1 MRRLPRPF
9 GASNTWR
16 YHPKRSISQ
25 ASSSLLYKPLSPSSS
40 EIRLLKIPQGDSS
53 EFELVTVSL
62 NDKPKY
68 AALSYLWG
76 DPKNY
81 GEFTINNTTVRIP
94 HNLASAFL
102 CILSDESFRNQPS
115 IRYLWADA
123 ICINQND
130 LDERSEQVRLMR
142 SIFQLAHVTFAWTG
156 SKDYSLAFNTIKT
169 ISDDI
174 CQYTPGKNI
183 PFKTEFD
190 LERLRHHPELCVDQ
204 GPDLPNN
211 HLNNPWSAVA
221 DFLQHEYWQRV
232 WIFQEVILTN
242 QLVFISP
249 GGANLPW
256 SMLRDLPQSIR
267 SIAVSVQEKRKPD
280 FLPDIA
286 WSVLNNP
293 LLWGKLS
300 LLLQAQARTKI
311 PDPDGFKGWAVS
323 TFAGS
328 LQATDDRDYIYG
340 LLGVSGIPM
349 TPDYSPENT
358 ASHVYTRYVASWL
371 KAARNQR
378 TMHVHS
384 PLAFL
389 TLAGIRKTVQS
400 DLPSWVPN
408 YTHNHNVIT
417 PWCYKASD
425 FRSITESIPSTSPE
439 DIDIYPYVVEETQS
453 LFCWGVDMG
462 TIASRTSHQGGSDP
476 AILASFMTWASS
488 FTSRNSWYTSGIPAA
503 QAIVKLL
510 SQNLSKTIS
519 QDLVDSAMN
528 LAMLMTYLNR
538 PESQAIP
545 KTWSRDWDENILE
558 MVFPATD
565 LTKFGIESDVMT
577 ELCSWDLERRRAAVS
592 DIMPGLYQ
600 NVFFETSQGYLGA
613 ADYELAEGDRI
624 CLLAGYKEPVVL
636 RPTSNGTYAFVGSA
650 FVVDLHVD
658 AELESQ
664 QSQTQWFELR

>member
-9 GASNTWR
+9 GALNTWR

-25 ASSSLLYKPLSPSSS
+25 ASSSLLYKPLNPSSS
-40 EIRLLKIPQGDSS
+40 EIRLLKLPHDASS

-81 GEFTINNTTVRIP
+81 GEVTINDTTVRIP
-94 HNLASAFL
+94 DNLASAFL
-102 CILSDESFRNQPS
+102 CILSDEPFRKQPW

-142 SIFQLAHVTFAWTG
+142 RIFQLAHTTFAWTG
-156 SKDYSLAFNTIKT
+156 PKDYSLAFKTIKT
-169 ISDDI
+169 LSNDV
-174 CQYTPGKNI
+174 CQYTPGKNV

-190 LERLRHHPELCVDQ
+190 LERLRHHPELCVGR

-211 HLNNPWSAVA
+211 HLNDPWSAVA

-232 WIFQEVILTN
+232 WIFQEVVIAN
-242 QLVFISP
+242 QLVFTNP

-256 SMLRDLPQSIR
+256 AMLRDLPQSIG
-267 SIAVSVQEKRKPD
+267 SITMDVQGGRKPD
-280 FLPDIA
+280 FLPDTA
-286 WSVLNNP
+286 WSILSNP
-293 LLWGKLS
+293 RSWGKLS
-300 LLLQAQARTKI
+300 WLIQAQARTKI

-323 TFAGS
+323 TFAGN
-328 LQATDDRDYIYG
+328 LKATDDRDYIYG

-349 TPDYSPENT
+349 TPDYSSENT

-378 TMHVHS
+378 TMHVHN

-389 TLAGIRKTVQS
+389 TLAGIRKTTQS
-400 DLPSWVPN
+400 DLPSWVPD
-408 YTHNHNVIT
+408 YTHNYEVIT

-425 FRSITESIPSTSPE
+425 FRSITEAIPSTSPE

-462 TIASRTSHQGGSDP
+462 TITLRTSHQGGSDP
-476 AILASFMTWASS
+476 AILASFMSLASS
-488 FTSRNSWYTSGIPAA
+488 FTRRNSWYTSGVPAA
-503 QAIVKLL
+503 QAIIKLL
-510 SQNLSKTIS
+510 SHNLSKTIS
-519 QDLVDSAMN
+519 QDLVDSAMS
-528 LAMLMTYLNR
+528 LAMLITYFNMT
-538 PESQAIP
+538 ESRTIQ
-545 KTWSRDWDENILE
+545 KTWSHDWDENILG
-558 MVFPATD
+558 MAFPATD
-565 LTKFGIESDVMT
+565 LTKFGIQSDVIA
-577 ELCSWDLERRRAAVS
+577 ELSSWDIERRRAAVL
-592 DIMPGLYQ
+592 DIMPRLYQ
-600 NVFFETSQGYLGA
+600 NVFFETSLGYLGA
-613 ADYELAEGDRI
+613 ADYEPAEGDRI

-636 RPTSNGTYAFVGSA
+636 RPTPNGTYAFVGSA
-650 FVVDLHVD
+650 LVVDLHVD